1 MPKVGD
7 RHFSYSAKGKKAAK
21 AYAEKSGKK
30 VKKYQA
36 GGEVGMSYDPFS
48 TKNTKGVPAE
58 KYAEEVDKANKM
70 EELNKTLE
78 PDTAPTANAQERS
91 QTFQMGGNVLEY
103 KEGGKVDITDVVKET
118 EKSSKSFEPKSDEY
132 ADSKPRKAWPW
143 SEPKRRTY
151 GDLMEEDP
159 RTESGGLSRRKL
171 EGHHRKQAS
180 VRGLAKKAL
189 KGKKK

>member
-103 KEGGKVDITDVVKET
+103 KEGGKVDITDVVKEVS
-118 EKSSKSFEPKSDEY
+118 KSSVRYEPDLDAPMEKV
-132 ADSKPRKAWPW
+132 
-143 SEPKRRTY
+143 KRWGKGKY
-151 GDLMEEDP
+151 KWKDAP
-159 RTESGGLSRRKL
+159 AFSRRA
-171 EGHHRKQAS
+171 EGGKRKRTA
-180 VRGLAKKAL
+180 VRDLAKKAL
-189 KGKKK
+189 EGKKK